1 MTKDMTTGSPMQLI
15 LRFTLPLV
23 FGNVFQQFYS
33 MVDTI
38 IVGQFLGK
46 GPLAEVGSTSSI
58 NFLII
63 GFCTGICSG
72 FAIPIAQRFGA
83 KDFVGLRRFLGNIL
97 WLTIAFS
104 VVLTVLTVVL
114 CRPLLELMQTPA
126 DIIDGAYIY
135 IVIIFAGIPATMF
148 YNILAGILRALGD
161 SKTPVVFLALSSGIN
176 IVLDL
181 LLVVVAQMG
190 VAGAAVATVAAQAIS
205 GLCCLLFV
213 RKRFEILRF
222 SRDDARLRPDQI
234 KTLIGMGLPMGLQFS
249 ITAIGSVILQTSVN
263 GLGSDAVASVT
274 AGSKLSLFFCCAFD
288 ALAVAMSTYGGQN
301 IGAHKK
307 ERIAPG
313 LRAGMIIGSVYA
325 VIALLILL
333 FLGRYLVLLFVDGGE
348 TGIIAQANQLLV
360 TNACFY
366 IPLTA
371 VNVFRLLIQG
381 MGFSKVAVFAGV
393 CEMAARTLV
402 GVFLVPVFGFSAA
415 CFASPIA
422 WIFADCFLIPAY
434 FAVMKRVD

>member
-126 DIIDGAYIY
+126 DIID
-135 IVIIFAGIPATMF
+135 
-148 YNILAGILRALGD
+148 D
-161 SKTPVVFLALSSGIN
+161 E
-176 IVLDL
+176 LD
-181 LLVVVAQMG
+181 A
-190 VAGAAVATVAAQAIS
+190 
-205 GLCCLLFV
+205 
-213 RKRFEILRF
+213 
-222 SRDDARLRPDQI
+222 
-234 KTLIGMGLPMGLQFS
+234 
-249 ITAIGSVILQTSVN
+249 
-263 GLGSDAVASVT
+263 
-274 AGSKLSLFFCCAFD
+274 
-288 ALAVAMSTYGGQN
+288 
-301 IGAHKK
+301 
-307 ERIAPG
+307 
-313 LRAGMIIGSVYA
+313 
-325 VIALLILL
+325 
-333 FLGRYLVLLFVDGGE
+333 
-348 TGIIAQANQLLV
+348 
-360 TNACFY
+360 
-366 IPLTA
+366 
-371 VNVFRLLIQG
+371 
-381 MGFSKVAVFAGV
+381 
-393 CEMAARTLV
+393 
-402 GVFLVPVFGFSAA
+402 
-415 CFASPIA
+415 
-422 WIFADCFLIPAY
+422 
-434 FAVMKRVD
+434 